1 MNAEDMRTE
10 LESFLNEG
18 LDKGWCGWPT
28 KRGSAEPTE
37 QNTDRSAVSLAVPL
51 IGGDG
56 HSVLS
61 LWRSLPWLL
70 RSPGDSGSAYTLD
83 IRPMST
89 PLPGDWA
96 GKRLFS
102 REC

>member
-1 MNAEDMRTE
+1 MNADDMRTE

-28 KRGSAEPTE
+28 KHASAHSAPSP
-37 QNTDRSAVSLAVPL
+37 DRSMVSLAVPV

-61 LWRSLPWLL
+61 LWRSFPWSL
-70 RSPGDSGSAYTLD
+70 RSLEDSEVACDMDLRPLDVSLVGGSQ
-83 IRPMST
+83 
-89 PLPGDWA
+89 

-102 REC
+102 HH

>member
-1 MNAEDMRTE
+1 MNANDMRTE

-28 KRGSAEPTE
+28 KRASAETTPLSA
-37 QNTDRSAVSLAVPL
+37 QSLASSAVPM

-61 LWRSLPWLL
+61 LWRAFPWAL
-70 RSPGDSGSAYTLD
+70 RSPADSGMACETDLRPLD
-83 IRPMST
+83 GSW
-89 PLPGDWA
+89 LGDLQ
-96 GKRLFS
+96 GKRLFPYD
-102 REC
+102 